1 MNCSMDT
8 RISADNPF
16 GYDRYGYAWQ
26 QIPEAKANHLDFG
39 CFQGRFLEALKKKGP
54 GRLVGADISREAI
67 GEARRRHGD
76 LEFVHVSRE
85 LPLEFEDKSFRSV
98 TVMDVIEH
106 VAPQKELLKELGRI
120 MQDNGTLIVTVP
132 GKYLFSFLDM
142 GNFKFRFPR
151 LHRWYYCRKHSRA
164 EYERR
169 YVSNPDGLIG
179 DVSAE
184 KGFHEHFTRQ
194 KLESLLNSAGF
205 TVVSFD
211 GSGFFSRPIGIACYF
226 VQRIKPLHKL
236 LQKLIAIDAR
246 LFKSAN
252 LFCNARRIS

>member
-8 RISADNPF
+8 RISTDNPF

-39 CFQGRFLEALKKKGP
+39 CFQGRFLEALKAKRI
-54 GRLVGADISREAI
+54 GRLVGVDISQDAVRQA
-67 GEARRRHGD
+67 GEQYPQV
-76 LEFVHVSRE
+76 EFIHLKHTVP
-85 LPLEFEDKSFRSV
+85 LPFADNCFTSV
-98 TVMDVIEH
+98 TLMDVLEH

-120 MQDNGTLIVTVP
+120 MQDDGTLIVTVP
-132 GKYLFSFLDM
+132 GKHLFSFLDM

-151 LHRWYYCRKHSRA
+151 LHRWYYRRKHSRE

-205 TVVSFD
+205 AVVSFD

-226 VQRIKPLHKL
+226 VRRIKLLHKL

-246 LFKSAN
+246 VFKSAN